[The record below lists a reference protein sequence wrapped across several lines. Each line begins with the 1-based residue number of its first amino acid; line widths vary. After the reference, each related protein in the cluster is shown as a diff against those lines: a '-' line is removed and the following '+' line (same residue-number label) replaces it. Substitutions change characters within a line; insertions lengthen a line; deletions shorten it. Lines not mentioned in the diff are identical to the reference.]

1 MELNNYTR
9 DDVRELVAFKTASQD
24 FCIDIL
30 AVREIRGWSKPA
42 LLPHAPEYVEGVINL
57 RGSVVPI
64 VDLACRLGLDRT
76 EEKNR
81 NVVIV
86 TALQGKIVGL
96 LVEAVTDILSVLNS
110 EIKQPPDMSKDDIR
124 TVVRGLVLREDRLLR
139 LLETSCILHV
149 GDEIFT
155 AVDK

>member
-9 DDVRELVAFKTASQD
+9 DDIRELVAFKTASQD

-42 LLPHAPEYVEGVINL
+42 LLPHAPDYVEGVINL

-64 VDLACRLGLDRT
+64 VDLACRLGLDKT
-76 EEKNR
+76 EEKSR

-96 LVEAVTDILSVLNS
+96 LVEAVTDILSVLKS

-149 GDEIFT
+149 GDEAFS
-155 AVDK
+155 AVER

>member
-30 AVREIRGWSKPA
+30 TVREIRGWSKPA

-64 VDLACRLGLDRT
+64 VDLACRLGLEKT
-76 EEKNR
+76 EEKSR

-96 LVEAVTDILSVLNS
+96 LVEAVTDILSVLKS
-110 EIKQPPDMSKDDIR
+110 EIKQPPDINKDDIR
-124 TVVRGLVLREDRLLR
+124 TVVRGLVLRDDRLLR
-139 LLETSCILHV
+139 LLETSSILNV
-149 GDEIFT
+149 GDEAFS
-155 AVDK
+155 VVEK

>member
-42 LLPHAPEYVEGVINL
+42 LLPHAPEYVESVINL

-64 VDLACRLGLDRT
+64 VDLACRLGLEKT
-76 EEKNR
+76 EEKSR

-96 LVEAVTDILSVLNS
+96 LVEAVTDILSVLKS
-110 EIKQPPDMSKDDIR
+110 EIKQPPDINKDDIR
-124 TVVRGLVLREDRLLR
+124 TVVRGLVLRDDRLLR
-139 LLETSCILHV
+139 LLETSSILNV
-149 GDEIFT
+149 GDEAFS
-155 AVDK
+155 VVEK

>member
-64 VDLACRLGLDRT
+64 VDLACRLGLEKT
-76 EEKNR
+76 EEKSR

-96 LVEAVTDILSVLNS
+96 LVEAVTDILSVLKS
-110 EIKQPPDMSKDDIR
+110 EIKQPPDINKDDIR
-124 TVVRGLVLREDRLLR
+124 TVVRGLVLRDDRLLR
-139 LLETSCILHV
+139 LLETSSILNV
-149 GDEIFT
+149 GDESFS
-155 AVDK
+155 VVEK

>member
-24 FCIDIL
+24 FCIDML

-64 VDLACRLGLDRT
+64 VDLACRLGLEKT
-76 EEKNR
+76 EEKSR

-96 LVEAVTDILSVLNS
+96 LVEAVTDILSVLKS
-110 EIKQPPDMSKDDIR
+110 EIKQPPDISKDDIR
-124 TVVRGLVLREDRLLR
+124 TVVRGLVLRDDRLLR
-139 LLETSCILHV
+139 LLETSSILNV
-149 GDEIFT
+149 GDEAFS
-155 AVDK
+155 VVEK

>member
-1 MELNNYTR
+1 MEQSNYTR
-9 DDVRELVAFKTASQD
+9 DDIRELVAFKTASQD

-64 VDLACRLGLDRT
+64 VDLACRLGLEKT
-76 EEKNR
+76 EEKSR

-86 TALQGKIVGL
+86 TALQGRIVGL
-96 LVEAVTDILSVLNS
+96 LVEAVTDILSVLKS
-110 EIKQPPDMSKDDIR
+110 EIKQPPDISKDDVR
-124 TVVRGLVLREDRLLR
+124 AVVRGLVIRDERLLR
-139 LLETSCILHV
+139 LLETSSILNI
-149 GDEIFT
+149 GDDALSLLER
-155 AVDK
+155 

>member
-9 DDVRELVAFKTASQD
+9 GDVRELVAFKTASQD

-42 LLPHAPEYVEGVINL
+42 LLPHAPDYVEGVINL

-64 VDLACRLGLDRT
+64 VDLACRLGLDKT
-76 EEKNR
+76 EEKSR

-110 EIKQPPDMSKDDIR
+110 DIKQPPDISRDDIR

-149 GDEIFT
+149 GDEAFST
-155 AVDK
+155 VDK

>member
-64 VDLACRLGLDRT
+64 VDLACRLGLEKT
-76 EEKNR
+76 EEKSR

-96 LVEAVTDILSVLNS
+96 LVEAVTDILSVLKS
-110 EIKQPPDMSKDDIR
+110 EIKQPPDISKDDIR
-124 TVVRGLVLREDRLLR
+124 TVVRGLVLRDDRLLR
-139 LLETSCILHV
+139 LLETSSILNV
-149 GDEIFT
+149 GDEAFS
-155 AVDK
+155 VVEK

>member
-64 VDLACRLGLDRT
+64 VDLACRLGLEKT
-76 EEKNR
+76 EEKSR

-96 LVEAVTDILSVLNS
+96 LVEAVTDILSVLKS
-110 EIKQPPDMSKDDIR
+110 EIKQPPDINKDDIR
-124 TVVRGLVLREDRLLR
+124 TVVRGLVLRDDRLLR
-139 LLETSCILHV
+139 LLETSSILNV
-149 GDEIFT
+149 GDEAFS
-155 AVDK
+155 VVEK

>member
-9 DDVRELVAFKTASQD
+9 DGVRELVAFKTASQD

-76 EEKNR
+76 EEKSR

-149 GDEIFT
+149 GDETFT
-155 AVDK
+155 AVDR

>member
-1 MELNNYTR
+1 MELNTYTR
-9 DDVRELVAFKTASQD
+9 DDVRELVAFKTANQD

-76 EEKNR
+76 EEKSR

-96 LVEAVTDILSVLNS
+96 LVEAVTDILSVLTS
-110 EIKQPPDMSKDDIR
+110 EIKQPPDISKDDIR

-149 GDEIFT
+149 GDEAFST
-155 AVDK
+155 VER